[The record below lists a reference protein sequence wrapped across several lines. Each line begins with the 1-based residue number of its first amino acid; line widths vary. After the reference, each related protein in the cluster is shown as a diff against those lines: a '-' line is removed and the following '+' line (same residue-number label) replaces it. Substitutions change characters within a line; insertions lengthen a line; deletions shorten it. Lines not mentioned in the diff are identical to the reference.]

1 MDSFARGIFTAG
13 CAAAAAVQI
22 DGKGIGVKHF
32 KGEFHAGPCAVP
44 CAVAAGNGQRF
55 SIGSH
60 AKPGFR
66 LDGKGSRTI
75 WGKGGG
81 IIRKALS
88 RCNNVVRAGRQINGY
103 ALLARIRNR
112 YFLRVRCG
120 CVALR
125 FAAEVQRFG
134 ACRNGIGRLHIAAVI
149 TGGVGVIGVDVG
161 GFVNLCAAVFALFP
175 VVTIVVLQIC
185 SQRVA
190 QSFSAGKGIIRIFCA
205 AGAGVVIGR
214 GLRTGGRRSKI
225 FAVCIFL
232 RKAVRFKDRFHGYI
246 LGGHGEFVISA
257 DGNGIRCNLPLLEMV
272 ACAGGGGQGDF
283 RIRRGSGVI
292 CGRGAAVRRVN
303 IYRKGEC
310 VRRNLYCQYITH
322 IISRVFDNDMDILAG

>member
-1 MDSFARGIFTAG
+1 MGVAG
-13 CAAAAAVQI
+13 L
-22 DGKGIGVKHF
+22 GL
-32 KGEFHAGPCAVP
+32 
-44 CAVAAGNGQRF
+44 VAALNR
-55 SIGSH
+55 
-60 AKPGFR
+60 
-66 LDGKGSRTI
+66 
-75 WGKGGG
+75 
-81 IIRKALS
+81 AL
-88 RCNNVVRAGRQINGY
+88 
-103 ALLARIRNR
+103 
-112 YFLRVRCG
+112 
-120 CVALR
+120 
-125 FAAEVQRFG
+125 
-134 ACRNGIGRLHIAAVI
+134 IAAVI
-149 TGGVGVIGVDVG
+149 TGNILLIVIDVG

-175 VVTIVVLQIC
+175 VVTIVVLPIC

-246 LGGHGEFVISA
+246 LGGHGELVIITDRS
-257 DGNGIRCNLPLLEMV
+257 GTLCNLPLLEMV

-303 IYRKGEC
+303 IYRYGKCGGC
-310 VRRNLYCQYITH
+310 VRRYLD
-322 IISRVFDNDMDILAG
+322 F